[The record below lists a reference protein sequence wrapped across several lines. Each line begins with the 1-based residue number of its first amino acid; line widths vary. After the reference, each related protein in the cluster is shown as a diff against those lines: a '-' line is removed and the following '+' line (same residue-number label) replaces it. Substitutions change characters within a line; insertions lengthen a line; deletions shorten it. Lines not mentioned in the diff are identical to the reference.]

1 MKLTITRRLS
11 ATVLAA
17 TTATA
22 LVACGSDDTET
33 ATPADDTGVQEPS
46 TETASEQINDADYL
60 GDGDT
65 LTTTSETT
73 DGVYNL
79 TVTGADPGCVEV
91 TWGIDTPSSADAAQ
105 TLNDSAETAVDQA
118 LQWEYSTAGSPL
130 SSVKLHVVNGGVLD
144 ETDAP
149 AEEVDDGP
157 MFDREAKTATRTFCL
172 TDPVDA
178 EAVVVDASMDGAPDS
193 AVDGWRIDL

>member
-1 MKLTITRRLS
+1 MKITTTRRL
-11 ATVLAA
+11 AAITVAA

-33 ATPADDTGVQEPS
+33 ATPAADTGIQEPA
-46 TETASEQINDADYL
+46 TETAADQLRETDYL

-65 LTTTSETT
+65 LTATSEST
-73 DGVYNL
+73 DGVYTL
-79 TVTGADPGCVEV
+79 AVTGSNAGCVDV
-91 TWGIDTPSSADAAQ
+91 AWGIDTPSSADAAQ
-105 TLNDSAETAVDQA
+105 TLNDFAETAVDQA
-118 LQWEYSTAGSPL
+118 LQWEYGTAGSPL
-130 SSVKLHVVNGGVLD
+130 TGMKFHLVNDGVLD

-157 MFDREAKTATRTFCL
+157 MFDREAKTATRAFCL

-178 EAVVVDASMDGAPDS
+178 EAVVVDASMDGTPDS
-193 AVDGWRIDL
+193 DSRGWLIEL